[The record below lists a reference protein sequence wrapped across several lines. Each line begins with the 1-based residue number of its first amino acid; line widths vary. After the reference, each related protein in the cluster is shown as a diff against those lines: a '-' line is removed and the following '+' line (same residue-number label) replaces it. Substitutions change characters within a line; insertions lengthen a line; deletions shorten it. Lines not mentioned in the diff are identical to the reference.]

1 MRLYK
6 AIATGV
12 LTATAATGTVV
23 ALPAF
28 TETASGAG
36 CDRDEVPASRVHGGT
51 VRRGPRRSAVRA
63 AAGACR
69 SVAETAQL

>member
-28 TETASGAG
+28 TETAG
-36 CDRDEVPASRVHGGT
+36 
-51 VRRGPRRSAVRA
+51 RRG
-63 AAGACR
+63 
-69 SVAETAQL
+69 L